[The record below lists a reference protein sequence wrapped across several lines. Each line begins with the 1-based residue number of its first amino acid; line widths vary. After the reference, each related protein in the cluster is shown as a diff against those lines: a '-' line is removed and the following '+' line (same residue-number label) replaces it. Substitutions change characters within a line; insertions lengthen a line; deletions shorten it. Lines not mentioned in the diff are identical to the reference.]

1 MKKIIAMLLVLVMS
15 VTGLV
20 GCGSSNK
27 SGSEAGSTSTSSD
40 SDWAYIQ
47 GKGKL
52 TVGITLFAPM
62 NYYNEKNELV
72 GFDTEMAQAVAK
84 KLGID
89 VEFSEINWDSKE
101 VELNSKNIDCLWN
114 GMCITEERKQNMS
127 VSDSDWAYIQGKGKL
142 TVGITL
148 FAPMNY
154 YNEKNEL
161 VGFDTEMAQAVAKKL
176 GIDVEFSEIN
186 WDSKEVELNSK
197 NIDCLWNGMCITEER
212 KQNMSVSDPYLY
224 NTQAMVM
231 KKSREKEI
239 MKSVKG
245 LTVTAEQGSTGEGKI
260 DGSIADD
267 DTVKVSAKDYFK
279 DANYVASDSM
289 AKALMEVKSGT
300 ADVALVDSVCALG
313 MVGEGTD
320 YEDLVIN
327 MDNNFGQQEY
337 GIAFRKGS
345 DVTEK
350 VNQAIKELYEDGTV
364 DTIAK
369 KYDLQDMLIK

>member
-27 SGSEAGSTSTSSD
+27 SGSEAGSTSTS
-40 SDWAYIQ
+40 
-47 GKGKL
+47 
-52 TVGITLFAPM
+52 
-62 NYYNEKNELV
+62 
-72 GFDTEMAQAVAK
+72 
-84 KLGID
+84 
-89 VEFSEINWDSKE
+89 
-101 VELNSKNIDCLWN
+101 
-114 GMCITEERKQNMS
+114 
-127 VSDSDWAYIQGKGKL
+127 SDSDWAYIQGKGKL

-300 ADVALVDSVCALG
+300 ADV
-313 MVGEGTD
+313 GEGTD

-350 VNQAIKELYEDGTV
+350 VNQAIKELYEDRTV